1 QVKMQQQLS
10 NRDASLL
17 KSCSTKNGTTA
28 TSKITTCKNGATTL
42 GPTVISASIAA
53 AVGSYLFK
61 GNYAFCDVVSHI
73 ASLIQTT
80 MPNKP

>member
-53 AVGSYLFK
+53 AIGSYLRWK
-61 GNYAFCDVVSHI
+61 QTVVFVRV
-73 ASLIQTT
+73 SLTSL
-80 MPNKP
+80 P